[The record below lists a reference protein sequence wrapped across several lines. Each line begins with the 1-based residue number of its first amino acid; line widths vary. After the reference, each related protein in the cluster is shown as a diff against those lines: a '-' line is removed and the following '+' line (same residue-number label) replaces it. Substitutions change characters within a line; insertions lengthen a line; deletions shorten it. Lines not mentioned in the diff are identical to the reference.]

1 MPTIERAAAHL
12 PGFGVKLWMV
22 LQDLAQL
29 QWQYR
34 NSWQTMIGNAGLV
47 QFFAT
52 LNLVTNDDILGAP
65 RHDQLCLKGP
75 HDRRVEGEAAQ
86 KERLIYPTEIEK
98 TFATRTGARA

>member
-1 MPTIERAAAHL
+1 MPTIERAAAHF

-65 RHDQLCLKGP
+65 RHELSREVHPGWAQEP
-75 HDRRVEGEAAQ
+75 HQ
-86 KERLIYPTEIEK
+86 HQHL
-98 TFATRTGARA
+98 ATRA